1 MFNYRKGLAP
11 ASLVSDS
18 LAARNSRRL
27 EGRQPPRL
35 LRMCLTSALIL
46 AFLFAVGCSNIIRSG
61 LMNSNTVFLDPSMNR
76 TAYLQLRNIS
86 ENQTITLNDVQTKL
100 TTKGYHIAADP
111 EQANY
116 WIQAKVVYC
125 HKGADSVTPESVAKA
140 GFGAGVSSGGT
151 AMASASGA
159 DAGGMGMGGMPMGA
173 GMPDMNA
180 MMRQAMAM
188 SGGRG
193 GFPGMQVQQA
203 PKEEGVTYLCVTDV
217 QITDRKMGRP
227 LGQPTGMTGTV
238 TDRKGD
244 SPLPKV
250 QQMRM
255 VGHVRQKDLD
265 IPEAT
270 PIIQE
275 KISTGIAG
283 LF

>member
-1 MFNYRKGLAP
+1 MNILFG
-11 ASLVSDS
+11 
-18 LAARNSRRL
+18 RL
-27 EGRQPPRL
+27 TLTPHPVPFTIL
-35 LRMCLTSALIL
+35 LLLITLTT
-46 AFLFAVGCSNIIRSG
+46 GCSNIVRSG

-76 TAYLQLRNIS
+76 TAYIQLRNIS
-86 ENQTITLNDVQTKL
+86 ENQNITLAPIQAKL
-100 TTKGYHIAADP
+100 TAKGYQLINDP

-116 WIQAKVVYC
+116 WIQAKLVYC
-125 HKGADSVTPESVAKA
+125 HKGADGVTPESVAQA

-151 AMASASGA
+151 TMASATSMGAGA
-159 DAGGMGMGGMPMGA
+159 DGAMGMGGTMGMGAMPMGG

-180 MMRQAMAM
+180 MMAQAMAM

-193 GFPGMQVQQA
+193 GFSGMQMQQQP
-203 PKEEGVTYLCVTDV
+203 PKEEGSTYLCVADV
-217 QITDRKMGRP
+217 QITDRKMGKP
-227 LGQPTGMTGTV
+227 LGRPMAGQTTAG
-238 TDRKGD
+238 
-244 SPLPKV
+244 PKV

>member
-1 MFNYRKGLAP
+1 M
-11 ASLVSDS
+11 
-18 LAARNSRRL
+18 
-27 EGRQPPRL
+27 GRSSHYFTTHAPRL
-35 LRMCLTSALIL
+35 MVMLCLLLIST
-46 AFLFAVGCSNIIRSG
+46 GCTNIVRSG

-86 ENQTITLNDVQTKL
+86 ENQTITLSDVQRKL
-100 TTKGYHIAADP
+100 TTKGYQLTQDP

-125 HKGADSVTPESVAKA
+125 HKAAEGVTPESVAKA
-140 GFGAGVSSGGT
+140 NFGAGVSSGGAPMVSANVLEGDQT
-151 AMASASGA
+151 GRRMPLEGMA
-159 DAGGMGMGGMPMGA
+159 GMGAMPMG
-173 GMPDMNA
+173 GRMPDINA
-180 MMRQAMAM
+180 LMAQAMAM

-193 GFPGMQVQQA
+193 GFPGMQMQQA
-203 PKEEGVTYLCVTDV
+203 PKEDGVTYLCVADV
-217 QITDRKMGRP
+217 QITDRKMGKP
-227 LGQPTGMTGTV
+227 LGQPTTRQTTAG
-238 TDRKGD
+238 
-244 SPLPKV
+244 PKV

-283 LF
+283 MF